1 MIHFMWRHQ
10 NHNCTSHSISLSS
23 TEHCLSVR
31 IYENLP
37 EVQRRREEERRKAE
51 YHTYRLNAQLF
62 NKVQTPFVI
71 HVSVLRALQLH
82 VPINKPHALK
92 LEESCVLK
100 QFVWL
105 KPQMSLRL
113 LAVSNCNVVWIE
125 SMTVFCVSFR
135 ESQTDSWAEDQRGN
149 NQNKRLDIEINDVKL
164 FFTLLMYIFLI

>member
-1 MIHFMWRHQ
+1 MWWHQ
-10 NHNCTSHSISLSS
+10 NHNCTSHSIGVSLSS

-71 HVSVLRALQLH
+71 HVSVLRALQLD
-82 VPINKPHALK
+82 VPINKPHAFK

-105 KPQMSLRL
+105 KLQMSLRL
-113 LAVSNCNVVWIE
+113 LAVSNCNVVWIDQWLCFVSLLE
-125 SMTVFCVSFR
+125 NHKQSPGQKISVAIIRTRDWILKSMT
-135 ESQTDSWAEDQRGN
+135 WN
-149 NQNKRLDIEINDVKL
+149 
-164 FFTLLMYIFLI
+164 YFLHF

>member
-1 MIHFMWRHQ
+1 MIHFISRHQ

-23 TEHCLSVR
+23 TEHRLSVR

-51 YHTYRLNAQLF
+51 YHAYRLNAQLF

-71 HVSVLRALQLH
+71 HASVLQALHLD
-82 VPINKPHALK
+82 VPINKPHTLK
-92 LEESCVLK
+92 LEDSCVLK

-105 KPQMSLRL
+105 KPRMSLRL

-135 ESQTDSWAEDQRGN
+135 ESQTGSWAEDQRGN
-149 NQNKRLDIEINDVKL
+149 NQNEWLDIEINDVKL
-164 FFTLLMYIFLI
+164 FFTLLMYLF